1 VAPKANTGKVDDS
14 LPVFAKAYRLYP
26 KFRELPPRL
35 AKVGLLPDDPKV
47 IARIVA
53 AK

>member
-1 VAPKANTGKVDDS
+1 MDDS
-14 LPVFAKAYRLYP
+14 LAVFAKAHRLYP

-35 AKVGLLPDDPKV
+35 SRAGLLPADPKV
-47 IARIVA
+47 IARIVG